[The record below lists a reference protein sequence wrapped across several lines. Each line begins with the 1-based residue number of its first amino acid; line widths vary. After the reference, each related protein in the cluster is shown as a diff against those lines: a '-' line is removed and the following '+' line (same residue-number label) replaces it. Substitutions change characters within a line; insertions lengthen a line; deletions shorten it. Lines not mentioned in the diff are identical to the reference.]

1 LIAED
6 THIDPIIARFLANE
20 ASPEDI
26 RLLNEW
32 MALDDANKRYVEQV
46 KWLND
51 KAASSC
57 HYVKVDKV
65 KAWEKVKAQ
74 TIDSVPVKPR
84 SFPWMQST
92 WMRVAAVFILV
103 LGFASL
109 GYHFWSLSEK
119 NTMQY
124 NIASADVS
132 VNKTIGD
139 NVQVCLNRQ
148 TTIAVTENKKKKTK
162 ELQLSGEAFIQVKHA
177 KEEQLIVKAGE
188 TQIKDIGTSFNVKA
202 RPGSPTVEVFVQN
215 GEVIFFTTDQSG
227 ITLKQGETGIFDNQT
242 KQFRKLA
249 MFNPNVDAY
258 KTHRFVFMDTPLSEA
273 VKEINAVYPGA
284 ITIKDPLIG
293 TNTITVTFDNERIDA
308 MASVL
313 SETLGLQLTK
323 SGHGYI
329 LR

>member
-1 LIAED
+1 LIVED

-32 MALDDANKRYVEQV
+32 MSQDDANRRYVEQV

-57 HYVKVDKV
+57 QYVKVDKA
-65 KAWEKVKAQ
+65 KAWERVKAK
-74 TIDSVPVKPR
+74 TVDSVPVKPR
-84 SFPWMQST
+84 SLPWMQSP
-92 WMRVAAVFILV
+92 WMRVAAIFILV

-109 GYHFWSLSEK
+109 SYHFWSLSEK
-119 NTMQY
+119 NTVRY
-124 NIASADVS
+124 NLASTDVS

-162 ELQLSGEAFIQVKHA
+162 ELKLSGEAFIQVKHA
-177 KEEQLIVKAGE
+177 KEELLIVKAGE

-202 RPGSPTVEVFVQN
+202 RPGSPTIEVFVQT
-215 GEVIFFTTDQSG
+215 GEVIFFTADQSG
-227 ITLKQGETGIFDNQT
+227 IKLKQGETGIFDNQT
-242 KQFRKLA
+242 KRFRKLV
-249 MFNPNVDAY
+249 MLTPNIGAY
-258 KTHRFVFMDTPLSEA
+258 KTYRFVFVDTPLSEA
-273 VKEINAVYPGA
+273 VKKINAVYSGA

-313 SETLGLQLTK
+313 SETLGLQLSK
-323 SGHGYI
+323 SGNGYI